1 MSAIRAVRRTL
12 TAPGWRVVVLATVL
26 ALAIVSTPAAAQQ
39 PVADSLLQVGATVKF
54 RTWATDA
61 AAHRMSSALSGTVVA
76 RDGDDLRIRLA
87 RTGAVVTVAAGQ
99 LARLE
104 VSGGRNRHTTEGALV
119 GFGAGTLVGGLVG
132 AAVAF
137 GNEFKYACSGACASA
152 NRDRSMYVGAGVGAL
167 VGTIAGATVGHF
179 LKTEQWS
186 RIIPAPHAGLHLEP
200 APGGLALRL
209 SASF

>member
-1 MSAIRAVRRTL
+1 MPAFCAVRSTFNPPRPR
-12 TAPGWRVVVLATVL
+12 AIMLATVL
-26 ALAIVSTPAAAQQ
+26 WLATLGTPAAAQQ
-39 PVADSLLQVGATVKF
+39 PAADSLLQAGATVKF

-61 AAHRMSSALSGTVVA
+61 AARRMSSPLTGTVVA

-104 VSGGRNRHTTEGALV
+104 VSGGRSRHTTEGALV
-119 GFGAGTLVGGLVG
+119 GLGGGTLIGGLVG

-137 GNEFKYACSGACASA
+137 GDEFKYACSGSCASA
-152 NRDRSMYVGAGVGAL
+152 NRDRSIYVGAGVGAL